1 MRNTTPTW
9 RTWRWSLAAVL
20 GLAGAAC
27 DDAATPPAAAGSAA
41 EFKSFKPASKGGAGK
56 SGSLGGEAA
65 TGAGAADNK
74 AGQTAAPKVEAGDVA
89 KLDGTTLYI
98 LNQWRGLQV
107 VDVANPAAPKLV
119 AKVPMI
125 GQPNEM
131 YVDGKEAIAL
141 VNQVAELTDEAG
153 KPVAK
158 SGSVVRRVALGGQPK
173 EVASLAVS
181 GQIAAS
187 KRIGDKLVLVVPQVS
202 WNPWWGGCWGPYGC
216 AELAAGGAATSDVAV
231 SKGGASAGGM
241 AYPGYVGGGYTADK
255 TKVVVL
261 DLATAGKL
269 SLVGEV
275 EVPGGV
281 LTASIEAG
289 EVLIASQNYVYSG
302 NGGTMHE
309 RLAQVAIDSA
319 GKPSKGAVLDVSNVW
334 SATSSSAIA
343 QADRIAAGR
352 MALVRQTWGGSGG
365 YTFVLETW
373 QAAAGAWTK
382 TASISKTNNNG
393 LRLVVDGTQAVL
405 AYADPV
411 NPSGAT
417 DDNGKGGDP
426 DDGVPAAQK
435 LHLDVLNL
443 AAPATIAVASTVS
456 LANGGYDVWGVQV
469 RPLGGGLW
477 LVGHRGTSWSDLQLD
492 VLDLLDAAK
501 PQWAGK
507 LGLKSDYG
515 LQVETLAPDL
525 LAVAV
530 VGGMTKGGTG
540 TGAEPA
546 PGGGSTP
553 GIQLISLD
561 IKGGLT
567 KRGLFQSDIV
577 YWYQLKNLLDKKTL
591 YRIHNAALEVV
602 DVANL
607 DKPKKLSG
615 IDLAAEVAEAIVAG
629 GRVVALV
636 QDWQSGTAELRVL
649 KAGSNDELDPDAT
662 LPIQNGWG
670 RLYANGSLVYLSD
683 GGSVRVFDVADPK
696 APKARGT
703 WQQPQQNN
711 KAEDNLWWN
720 TYDMAQN
727 GAVLYATTTQVKY
740 KVQTGKACE
749 GEGAAGGGS
758 TGSAG
763 STPSSGSATPAP
775 AADGGSSD
783 PGGSGGGSSGSG
795 GSGGTDSA
803 DGGSSPDKPD
813 SPGTD
818 GPYVPT
824 CYTDP
829 VFTTK
834 VVAIDLSNPDAPKT
848 GGSVELKG
856 ASWVQNPQMAGTKTL
871 ALSHYKQSVGKDG
884 QWFGEYWLDRVDVAT
899 PAQPKLIDS
908 TNTPGWLVGI
918 AADGKSA
925 VTLDWQ
931 PKAGSKPEDNKVEN
945 VLIAVTLGGGK
956 AKIAKQIALADQVG
970 ATLRHGDAVYV
981 STWPYWWNWPVAQ
994 AGGTAAAPKSQ
1005 LLVFDAKDPSK
1016 LAQAAALEAG
1026 AGVSYLQSASG
1037 VLFAH
1042 LGSGLGTTA
1051 WNVAAPTQ
1059 PKFQAFLP
1067 TQGYWSPRVLVLD
1080 SKAYL
1085 PSGWYGVQ
1093 AFAIAP

>member
-1 MRNTTPTW
+1 MRNTTHTW
-9 RTWRWSLAAVL
+9 RTWRWSLVAVL

-27 DDAATPPAAAGSAA
+27 EDSAAPPATPGSTAD
-41 EFKSFKPASKGGAGK
+41 FKSFKPASKGGGGK
-56 SGSLGGEAA
+56 SASLGGEAA
-65 TGAGAADNK
+65 SGAAADNK
-74 AGQTAAPKVEAGDVA
+74 SGQTAAPKVEAGDVA

-119 AKVPMI
+119 GKVPMI

-141 VNQVAELTDEAG
+141 VNQVAELTDDAG

-158 SGSVVRRVALGGQPK
+158 SGSVVRRVALGAQPK
-173 EVASLAVS
+173 EVASLAVP

-216 AELAAGGAATSDVAV
+216 AELAAGGAATDVAV
-231 SKGGASAGGM
+231 STKGGASAGGASI
-241 AYPGYVGGGYTADK
+241 AYPGYMGGGYTADT

-269 SLVGEV
+269 SLIGEV
-275 EVPGGV
+275 QVPGGV
-281 LTASIEAG
+281 LAASIEAG
-289 EVLIASQNYVYSG
+289 EVLIAAQNYVYG
-302 NGGTMHE
+302 NNTGTMHE
-309 RLAQVAIDSA
+309 RLAQVALDAA
-319 GKPSKGAVLDVSNVW
+319 GKPTVGAVHEVKNVW
-334 SATSSSAIA
+334 SANSSSSIA

-352 MALVRQTWGGSGG
+352 MAVVRQTWGGSGG

-393 LRLVVDGTQAVL
+393 LRLVVEGTQAVL
-405 AYADPV
+405 AYSDPV
-411 NPSGAT
+411 NGSGAT
-417 DDNGKGGDP
+417 DDSGSGGGDP
-426 DDGVPAAQK
+426 DEGTPVAQK
-435 LHLDVLNL
+435 LHL
-443 AAPATIAVASTVS
+443 AALDLSSAATIAVASQVS
-456 LANGGYDVWGVQV
+456 LANGGYDVWGAQI

-492 VLDLLDAAK
+492 VLDLLDAKK

-507 LGLKSDYG
+507 LSLKSDYG

-530 VGGMTKGGTG
+530 VGGGSKGGTG

-546 PGGGSTP
+546 PGSSATP
-553 GIQLISLD
+553 GVQLISLD

-577 YWYQLKNLLDKKTL
+577 YWYQLKNLLAKKTL

-602 DVANL
+602 DLADL
-607 DKPKKLSG
+607 DKPKKQGG
-615 IDLAAEVAEAIVAG
+615 IDLAAEVAEAIIAG

-649 KAGSNDELDPDAT
+649 KAGSSDELDPDGT
-662 LPIQNGWG
+662 LAIQNGYG

-683 GGSVRVFDVADPK
+683 GSSVRVFDVTDPK

-703 WQQPQQNN
+703 WQQPQQTY
-711 KAEDNLWWN
+711 KAEDNVWWN
-720 TYDMAQN
+720 TYELAQN

-749 GEGAAGGGS
+749 SQGMSGGGS

-763 STPSSGSATPAP
+763 STPSSGRATPKQ

-783 PGGSGGGSSGSG
+783 PGGSGGGS
-795 GSGGTDSA
+795 GGTDSA
-803 DGGSSPDKPD
+803 DGGSSTPDKPD

-818 GPYVPT
+818 GSYVPT

-829 VFTTK
+829 AFTTK
-834 VVAIDLSNPDAPKT
+834 VVAIDLGNPDAPKT

-856 ASWVQNPQMAGTKTL
+856 ASWVQNPQMAGSKTL

-884 QWFGEYWLDRVDVAT
+884 QWFGEYWLDRVDVSNA
-899 PAQPKLIDS
+899 AQPKLIDT
-908 TNTPGWLVGI
+908 TNVPGYLVGI

-931 PKAGSKPEDNKVEN
+931 PKAGSKPEDGKIEN

-956 AKIAKQIALADQVG
+956 AKIAKQIALPDQVG

-981 STWPYWWNWPVAQ
+981 STWPYWWNWPTAK
-994 AGGTAAAPKSQ
+994 AGEAPSAPKSQ
-1005 LLVFDAKDPSK
+1005 LLVFDAKDPAK
-1016 LAQAAALEAG
+1016 LAQATALEAG
-1026 AGVSYLQSASG
+1026 AGVSYLQADAG

-1051 WNVAAPTQ
+1051 WNVTAPTQ

-1080 SKAYL
+1080 NKAYL